1 MLKDRWVLGFTAGA
15 LALVILAILTVS
27 LAGGRQAIDYPEE
40 TPVGVVQ
47 RYLLALEDGRVE
59 AAREYLGAEAKA
71 EAEDVRR
78 PGIPFRGS
86 PEGVRRIVLVSETVE
101 AETAAV
107 VVEISTLYQ
116 TGGIESTG
124 STNLVTFALRLEEGV
139 WKIMSPSYSP
149 F

>member
-59 AAREYLGAEAKA
+59 AAREYLAV
-71 EAEDVRR
+71 EAEDTLR
-78 PGIPFRGS
+78 PEIPFRNRPG
-86 PEGVRRIVLVSETVE
+86 GVRRIVLVSETIE
-101 AETAAV
+101 AETAVV
-107 VVEISTLYQ
+107 VVEISTVYQ
-116 TGGIESTG
+116 SNDIQS
-124 STNLVTFALRLEEGV
+124 SASSNLVTFELRLVKGV
-139 WKIMSPSYSP
+139 WKIMSPTYFP

>member
-1 MLKDRWVLGFTAGA
+1 LLKDRWVLGFTAGA

-59 AAREYLGAEAKA
+59 AAREYRGGSVRG
-71 EAEDVRR
+71 DGRR
-78 PGIPFRGS
+78 PEIPFRAS
-86 PEGVRRIVLVSETVE
+86 PEGVRRIVLVSETIE
-101 AETAAV
+101 AETAVV
-107 VVEISTLYQ
+107 VVEISTVYQ
-116 TGGIESTG
+116 SNDIQS
-124 STNLVTFALRLEEGV
+124 SASSNLVTFELHLVKGV
-139 WKIMSPSYSP
+139 WKIMSPTYFP

>member
-59 AAREYLGAEAKA
+59 AAREYLGGSVRG
-71 EAEDVRR
+71 DGRR
-78 PGIPFRGS
+78 PEIPFRTS
-86 PEGVRRIVLVSETVE
+86 PEGVRRIVLVSETIE
-101 AETAAV
+101 AQTAVV
-107 VVEISTLYQ
+107 VVEISTVYQ
-116 TGGIESTG
+116 SNDIQS
-124 STNLVTFALRLEEGV
+124 SASSNLVTFELRLVKGV
-139 WKIMSPSYSP
+139 WKIMSPTYFP

>member
-1 MLKDRWVLGFTAGA
+1 LLKDRWVLGFTAGA

-27 LAGGRQAIDYPEE
+27 LAGGRRAIDYPEE

-59 AAREYLGAEAKA
+59 AAREYFGA

-78 PGIPFRGS
+78 PGIPFRDS

-101 AETAAV
+101 AETAVV
-107 VVEISTLYQ
+107 VVEISTVYQ
-116 TGGIESTG
+116 SSGIES
-124 STNLVTFALRLEEGV
+124 SASSSLVRFELRLVEGA
-139 WKIMSPSYSP
+139 WKIMSPAYFP

>member
-27 LAGGRQAIDYPEE
+27 LSGGRQAIDYPEE

-47 RYLLALEDGRVE
+47 RYLLALEDGRLE
-59 AAREYLGAEAKA
+59 TAREYLGT
-71 EAEDVRR
+71 EAEDGRR
-78 PGIPFRGS
+78 PEIPFRTS
-86 PEGVRRIVLVSETVE
+86 PEGVRRIVLVSETIE

-107 VVEISTLYQ
+107 VVEISTVYQ
-116 TGGIESTG
+116 SNDIQS
-124 STNLVTFALRLEEGV
+124 SASSNLVTFELRLVKGV
-139 WKIMSPSYSP
+139 WKIMSPTYFP

>member
-40 TPVGVVQ
+40 TAVGVVQ

-59 AAREYLGAEAKA
+59 AAREYLAV
-71 EAEDVRR
+71 EAEDGLR
-78 PGIPFRGS
+78 PGVPFRKEPGTA
-86 PEGVRRIVLVSETVE
+86 RRIVLVSETVE
-101 AETAAV
+101 AETAVV
-107 VVEISTLYQ
+107 VVEISTAYQ
-116 TGGIESTG
+116 RSDFESAEF
-124 STNLVTFALRLEEGV
+124 SNLVTFELRLEEGA
-139 WKIMSPSYSP
+139 WKIISPAYFP